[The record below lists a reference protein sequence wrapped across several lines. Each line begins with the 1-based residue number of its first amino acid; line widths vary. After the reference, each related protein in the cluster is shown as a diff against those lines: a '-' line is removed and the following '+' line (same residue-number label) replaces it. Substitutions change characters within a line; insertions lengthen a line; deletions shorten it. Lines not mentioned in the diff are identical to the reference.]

1 MIDRK
6 DFKNSVEW
14 VKKNHDGCSHI
25 RVAETKQGDLCLV
38 FGWGVIEEYNEGIY
52 HVEKQGVLMKLAV
65 NVDDLQCDFDYD
77 WEMPFDEKGNV
88 WDTMT
93 TAEETTL
100 DWIEKEAVEIV
111 KALNEG
117 KVKVK

>member
-1 MIDRK
+1 MINRK

-14 VKKNHDGCSHI
+14 VKKNHDGCSYI

-38 FGWGVIEEYNEGIY
+38 FGWDYDEKEVI
-52 HVEKQGVLMKLAV
+52 MKLAV
-65 NVDDLQCDFDYD
+65 NTDDLQCDFDYD

-88 WDTMT
+88 WDTMM
-93 TAEETTL
+93 TADETEL